1 MRGFEYFVNLLYTIP
16 MTLKKKQKIYKRD
29 NTAILKYKQCCVM
42 HIPNRW
48 WFLKAQQ

>member
-29 NTAILKYKQCCVM
+29 TKPYSSINNAV
-42 HIPNRW
+42 
-48 WFLKAQQ
+48 